1 MIIDEICKADEYFDL
16 SEGIRT
22 ALRFLQETD
31 LDALEPGRHTV
42 DGDRVF
48 AIVES
53 YQTKPMAE
61 GFWEAHLKHLDVQC
75 VISGEEQIGYAPV
88 SSMVAEPYDEDRDF
102 YKLKGNGN
110 FVTLRPGM
118 FALLKPQDA
127 HMPGISIQES
137 RQVKKIV
144 IKVRI

>member
-31 LDALEPGRHTV
+31 MDALEPGRHTV

-88 SSMVAEPYDEDRDF
+88 SSMVAEPYDENRDF

>member
-31 LDALEPGRHTV
+31 MDALQPGRHTV
-42 DGDRVF
+42 EGDRVF

-53 YQTKPMAE
+53 YQTKPMAD

-137 RQVKKIV
+137 RQVKKMV

>member
-31 LDALEPGRHTV
+31 MDALEPGRHTV
-42 DGDRVF
+42 EGDRVF

-53 YQTKPMAE
+53 YQTKPMAD

>member
-31 LDALEPGRHTV
+31 MDALEPGRHTV

-53 YQTKPMAE
+53 YQTKPMAG

-88 SSMVAEPYDEDRDF
+88 SSMVAEPYDENRDF

-127 HMPGISIQES
+127 HMPGMSIQES

>member
-31 LDALEPGRHTV
+31 MDDLEPGRHTV

-53 YQTKPMAE
+53 YQTKPMAD

-88 SSMVAEPYDEDRDF
+88 SSMVAEPYDENRDF

>member
-1 MIIDEICKADEYFDL
+1 MIIDEICKADEYFNL

-31 LDALEPGRHTV
+31 MDALEPGRHTV

-53 YQTKPMAE
+53 YQTKPMAD

-118 FALLKPQDA
+118 FALLKSQDA
-127 HMPGISIQES
+127 HMPGMSIRES
-137 RQVKKIV
+137 RQVKKMV

>member
-31 LDALEPGRHTV
+31 MDALEPGRHTV

-53 YQTKPMAE
+53 YQTKPMAD

-137 RQVKKIV
+137 RQVKKMV

>member
-53 YQTKPMAE
+53 YQTKPMAD

>member
-31 LDALEPGRHTV
+31 MDALEPGRHTV
-42 DGDRVF
+42 EGDRVF

-53 YQTKPMAE
+53 YQTKPMAD

-137 RQVKKIV
+137 RQVKKMV

>member
-31 LDALEPGRHTV
+31 MDALEPGRHTV

-53 YQTKPMAE
+53 YQTKPMAD

-127 HMPGISIQES
+127 HMPGMSIQES

>member
-31 LDALEPGRHTV
+31 MDALEPGRHTV

-53 YQTKPMAE
+53 YQTKPMAD
-61 GFWEAHLKHLDVQC
+61 GFWEAHLKHLDVQY

-137 RQVKKIV
+137 QQVKKIV

>member
-31 LDALEPGRHTV
+31 MDALEPGRHTV

-48 AIVES
+48 AIVEL
-53 YQTKPMAE
+53 YQTKPMAD

>member
-31 LDALEPGRHTV
+31 MDALEPGRHTV

-53 YQTKPMAE
+53 YQTKPMAD

-88 SSMVAEPYDEDRDF
+88 SSMVAEPYDENRDF

-127 HMPGISIQES
+127 HMPGMSIQES

>member
-31 LDALEPGRHTV
+31 MDALEPGRHTV

-53 YQTKPMAE
+53 YQTKPMAD

-127 HMPGISIQES
+127 HMPGISVQES

>member
-31 LDALEPGRHTV
+31 MDALEPGRHTV

-53 YQTKPMAE
+53 YQTKPMAD